1 MSNKIFGLVIL
12 AGIAYGGYWVG
23 KRTCAGAGR

>member
-1 MSNKIFGLVIL
+1 MSRNVMGLLIL

-23 KRTCAGAGR
+23 KRTCAGGR